1 MGSSFSIFGNN
12 SNTDND
18 TNINENIGTSKPSL
32 RPTTPIL
39 GTIPKILDIPEII
52 IEECEEDIQEDI
64 REDIQ
69 EDIRENIQENIRED
83 DKDTLDINLNL
94 LENNIVAESNTQLD
108 DNNDANGND
117 ENNSDDSDDSESN
130 NELDYEELNKKYDNL
145 DNKYNYLQNEYYSLS
160 KTYLDT
166 KTKILSLEKIV
177 IKLKYIKN
185 KTNNKL
191 ELSNLENN
199 MINNKMNTLLNE
211 NKSYKNAFDKLNF
224 KFLKLKEE
232 SEELKYHHNL
242 IRKKLKS
249 CIDKDVVHNT
259 PFRHRRVSL

>member
-1 MGSSFSIFGNN
+1 MGSSFSIYGNN
-12 SNTDND
+12 SNNGNATNND
-18 TNINENIGTSKPSL
+18 TNIAENISTSKPQL

-64 REDIQ
+64 Q
-69 EDIRENIQENIRED
+69 EDNKN
-83 DKDTLDINLNL
+83 TNLDINLNL
-94 LENNIVAESNTQLD
+94 LENNIVAGSNLQLN
-108 DNNDANGND
+108 DNGV
-117 ENNSDDSDDSESN
+117 NNRDICEDNDDSDDSESN
-130 NELDYEELNKKYDNL
+130 SKSNYDDLNNELNNDLNKKYNNL
-145 DNKYNYLQNEYYSLS
+145 NDKYTYLQNEYYSLS
-160 KTYLDT
+160 KTYLES
-166 KTKILSLEKIV
+166 KTKILSLEKMI

-199 MINNKMNTLLNE
+199 MINNKMNTLLNK
-211 NKSYKNAFDKLNF
+211 NTSYKRAFDKLNF

-232 SEELKYHHNL
+232 NEELKYHHNL

-249 CIDKDVVHNT
+249 YIDKDVVHNT
-259 PFRHRRVSL
+259 PFRHRRVSV

>member
-52 IEECEEDIQEDI
+52 IEECEEDIL
-64 REDIQ
+64 EDIQ
-69 EDIRENIQENIRED
+69 EENKNT
-83 DKDTLDINLNL
+83 KNTKKTNLDINLNL
-94 LENNIVAESNTQLD
+94 LENNIVVESNLQLN
-108 DNNDANGND
+108 DNGVNSGDICED
-117 ENNSDDSDDSESN
+117 SDDSDDSDDNESN
-130 NELDYEELNKKYDNL
+130 SKLNYDELNDDLNEKYDNL
-145 DNKYNYLQNEYYSLS
+145 NDKYTYLHNEYYSLS
-160 KTYLDT
+160 KTYLES
-166 KTKILSLEKIV
+166 KTKILSLEKMV

-199 MINNKMNTLLNE
+199 MINNKMNTIHSTFRIFILV
-211 NKSYKNAFDKLNF
+211 SHIIFFNF
-224 KFLKLKEE
+224 E
-232 SEELKYHHNL
+232 
-242 IRKKLKS
+242 
-249 CIDKDVVHNT
+249 IDI
-259 PFRHRRVSL
+259 